1 MARADGTEASRLGVT
16 KTYKLYVGGAFPR
29 SESGRSLAVLGRDG
43 EVFAHVSHASRKDL
57 RDAVEVA
64 KLAQVKWAAIAPYT
78 RGQILYRLAEM
89 MEGKS
94 DELREAIE
102 AVGAAAKSASG
113 GAAKGKAKAGAS
125 KAGSTKAGS
134 AKSGALS
141 AAMSA
146 KDEVARAIDTVVHHA
161 GWADKIAQVMGTSN
175 PVAGPY
181 YNFTVPEAVGVV
193 VGVAPDAPALLG
205 LIAVIAPAIATGSAV
220 IALAS
225 QTNPIPACVLGEACA
240 TSDLP
245 GGVVNILTG
254 TRDELVP
261 QVATH
266 REIDAVVA
274 VGVSAKEAAALRAGA
289 AENLKR
295 VAIREGVEW
304 TRDTAT
310 HGVAWLEP
318 TIEFKTIWHPSAV

>member
-1 MARADGTEASRLGVT
+1 MDEGRLSVT
-16 KTYKLYVGGAFPR
+16 KTYKLFVGGAFPR
-29 SESGRSLAVLGRDG
+29 SESGRSLPVMGRSG
-43 EVFAHVSHASRKDL
+43 EVVAHVSHASRKDL
-57 RDAVEVA
+57 RDAVESA
-64 KLAQVKWAAIAPYT
+64 KAAQVKWSGIAPYT

-89 MEGKS
+89 MEGKR

-102 AVGAAAKSASG
+102 AVGTGRSAKKG
-113 GAAKGKAKAGAS
+113 GPVAAKGKARAGPVKAE
-125 KAGSTKAGS
+125 AGT
-134 AKSGALS
+134 
-141 AAMSA
+141 MSA
-146 KDEVARAIDTVVHHA
+146 KDEVGRAIDTVVHHA

-193 VGVAPDAPALLG
+193 VGVGPDAPALLG
-205 LIAVIAPAIATGSAV
+205 LVVVIAPAIATGSAV

-225 QTNPIPACVLGEACA
+225 QTNPIPACVLAEACA

-254 TRDELVP
+254 TREELVP

-274 VGVSAKEAAALRAGA
+274 VGVSAREAASLRAGA

-295 VAIREGVEW
+295 VMIRDGVEW
-304 TRDTAT
+304 DSHGAT
-310 HGVAWLEP
+310 HGAAWIEP
-318 TIEFKTIWHPSAV
+318 TVEFKTIWHPSAV

>member
-1 MARADGTEASRLGVT
+1 MARTDGIEASRLSVT
-16 KTYKLYVGGAFPR
+16 KTYKLFVGGAFPR

-43 EVFAHVSHASRKDL
+43 EVFAQVSHASRKDL

-64 KLAQVKWAAIAPYT
+64 RGAQVKWSGIVPYT

-89 MEGKS
+89 MEGKR

-102 AVGAAAKSASG
+102 AVGTGSGAKKG
-113 GAAKGKAKAGAS
+113 GPVAAKGKAKARAGAV
-125 KAGSTKAGS
+125 KAG
-134 AKSGALS
+134 
-141 AAMSA
+141 AMSA
-146 KDEVARAIDTVVHHA
+146 EEEVARAIDTVVHHA

-205 LIAVIAPAIATGSAV
+205 LVAVIAPAIATGSTV

-225 QTNPIPACVLGEACA
+225 QTNPIPACVLAEACA

-254 TRDELVP
+254 TREELVP

-295 VAIREGVEW
+295 VAIRDGVEW
-304 TRDTAT
+304 TRDGAT

-318 TIEFKTIWHPSAV
+318 TIEFKTVWHPSAV

>member
-1 MARADGTEASRLGVT
+1 MESDGRLGVT
-16 KTYKLYVGGAFPR
+16 KTYKLFVGGAFPR
-29 SESGRSLAVLGRDG
+29 SESGRSIAVSGRDG
-43 EVFAHVSHASRKDL
+43 GVFAQVSHASRKDL

-64 KLAQVKWAAIAPYT
+64 KAAQVKWAAIAPYT

-94 DELREAIE
+94 DELREAID
-102 AVGAAAKSASG
+102 AVGPAKSAARG
-113 GAAKGKAKAGAS
+113 VAKGKSKAASKVGSAKAGAS
-125 KAGSTKAGS
+125 
-134 AKSGALS
+134 LS
-141 AAMSA
+141 AG
-146 KDEVARAIDTVVHHA
+146 DEVARAIDTVVHHA

-193 VGVAPDAPALLG
+193 AAVAPDAPVLLG
-205 LIAVIAPAIATGSAV
+205 LVAVIAPAIATGSAV

-225 QTNPIPACVLGEACA
+225 QANPIPACVLAEACA

-254 TRDELVP
+254 TRDELAG
-261 QVATH
+261 QIALH
-266 REIDAVVA
+266 REIDAA
-274 VGVSAKEAAALRAGA
+274 VGVGLSAKEAAALRAGA

-295 VAIREGVEW
+295 VAIRDGVEW
-304 TRDTAT
+304 AVEGAT
-310 HGVAWLEP
+310 HGAAWLEP

>member
-1 MARADGTEASRLGVT
+1 MDDARFGVA
-16 KTYKLYVGGAFPR
+16 KTYKLFVGGAFPR
-29 SESGRSLAVLGRDG
+29 SESGRSLAVMGSDG
-43 EVFAHVSHASRKDL
+43 EVFAHVSHASRKDF

-64 KLAQVKWAAIAPYT
+64 RGAQVKWSGIAQYT

-89 MEGKS
+89 MEGKR

-102 AVGAAAKSASG
+102 VVGAAG
-113 GAAKGKAKAGAS
+113 AKGPSARGATKAKAKAGAAKP
-125 KAGSTKAGS
+125 KALG
-134 AKSGALS
+134 
-141 AAMSA
+141 MSA
-146 KDEVARAIDTVVHHA
+146 SEEVAHAIDTVVHHA

-181 YNFTVPEAVGVV
+181 YNFTVPEGVGVV
-193 VGVAPDAPALLG
+193 AGVAPDAPSLLG
-205 LIAVIAPAIATGSAV
+205 LIAVIAPTIATGSAV
-220 IALAS
+220 IAIAS
-225 QTNPIPACVLGEACA
+225 QANPIPACLLGEACA

-261 QVATH
+261 QIATH
-266 REIDAVVA
+266 REVDAVVA

-295 VAIREGVEW
+295 VWIREGVEW
-304 TRDTAT
+304 TRDGAT
-310 HGVAWLEP
+310 RGTAWLEP

>member
-1 MARADGTEASRLGVT
+1 MAGRTDGTDESRLNVT
-16 KTYKLYVGGAFPR
+16 KTYKLFVGGAFPR
-29 SESGRSLAVLGRDG
+29 SESGRSLAVVGRDG

-57 RDAVEVA
+57 REAVEVA
-64 KLAQVKWAAIAPYT
+64 KSAQVKWAAIAPYT

-89 MEGKS
+89 MEGKR
-94 DELREAIE
+94 DELCEAIE
-102 AVGAAAKSASG
+102 AVGPAKSAAR
-113 GAAKGKAKAGAS
+113 GAPKGKAKAGA
-125 KAGSTKAGS
+125 KAGAMP
-134 AKSGALS
+134 GALS
-141 AAMSA
+141 AR
-146 KDEVARAIDTVVHHA
+146 DEVARAIDTVVHHA

-193 VGVAPDAPALLG
+193 VGVAPDAPSLLG

-274 VGVSAKEAAALRAGA
+274 VGVSAKEAATLRAGA

-304 TRDTAT
+304 TRDAAT

>member
-1 MARADGTEASRLGVT
+1 MAVRAESADRVHVT
-16 KTYKLYVGGAFPR
+16 KTYKLFVGGAFPR
-29 SESGRSLAVLGRDG
+29 SESGRSIAVTGSDG
-43 EVFAHVSHASRKDL
+43 EVFAHVSHASRKDF

-64 KLAQVKWAAIAPYT
+64 RGAQVKWSGIAPYT

-89 MEGKS
+89 MEGKR

-102 AVGAAAKSASG
+102 AVGAAG
-113 GAAKGKAKAGAS
+113 AKGSSARGTTKAKAKAGA
-125 KAGSTKAGS
+125 
-134 AKSGALS
+134 AKPRASG
-141 AAMSA
+141 MSA
-146 KDEVARAIDTVVHHA
+146 SEEVARAIDTVVHHA

-193 VGVAPDAPALLG
+193 AGVAPDSPSLLG
-205 LIAVIAPAIATGSAV
+205 LIAVIAPTIATGSAA
-220 IALAS
+220 IAIAS
-225 QTNPIPACVLGEACA
+225 QANPIPACVLGEACA

-261 QVATH
+261 QIATH
-266 REIDAVVA
+266 REVDAVVA
-274 VGVSAKEAAALRAGA
+274 VGVSAKEAATLRAGA

-295 VAIREGVEW
+295 VWIRDGLEW
-304 TRDTAT
+304 TRDGAT
-310 HGVAWLEP
+310 HGTAWLEP